1 MRRIIMPIILGLAL
15 LGGCQN
21 SEPETKKIDKE
32 ETEQNEQTKESAES
46 ATAFPYP
53 NLLSESNDTFFLLV
67 IGEQNEE
74 NPIEE
79 DKKIGKSV
87 NDILSLPTLEMAQK
101 AYPDLHIE
109 NEPAYLLFNK
119 SELVIQ
125 ANNLKDLTTYLEN
138 NGPK

>member
-1 MRRIIMPIILGLAL
+1 MRKIILPIFLGLTL
-15 LGGCQN
+15 LAGCQN
-21 SEPETKKIDKE
+21 SAPETKKIEKE
-32 ETEQNEQTKESAES
+32 ATEQNEQTKETAE
-46 ATAFPYP
+46 AAPAFPYP

-79 DKKIGKSV
+79 NKKIGKSV

-109 NEPAYLLFNK
+109 KEPAYLLFNK

-125 ANNLKDLTTYLEN
+125 SNDLKDLTTYLKK